1 MFTLKEYTQEIKTN
15 LNAPQKIAFQMPY
28 LCPFPTSELVG
39 GFEQDK
45 AYFFFAKENSL
56 SLRRLRTFFLRQALM
71 QKLRVLVQDPG
82 YLHYED
88 MRAFLSVETSQNV
101 SMLFDLLL
109 NRQEM
114 LFPKLDKLAQ
124 GDITWLRAKAC
135 AFPTTLGHK
144 VVIGEAEYNYDMIL
158 LSMTQA
164 ELISTPTL
172 PQELARNSH
181 SVVIVFV
188 TQTNEEAVAPYPLR
202 CFQQEEP
209 NLENIGEEFNF
220 VADTSVEEYGKNDE
234 LRETKLI
241 EIISYA
247 KINSYF
253 PNCKEYD
260 FHDGILEWYVRE
272 AE

>member
-1 MFTLKEYTQEIKTN
+1 MFTLKEYIQEIKTN

-28 LCPFPTSELVG
+28 LCPFPTSKLVG
-39 GFEQDK
+39 GFEKDK

-56 SLRRLRTFFLRQALM
+56 SLRNLRTFFLRQALM

-88 MRAFLSVETSQNV
+88 MRELLSVETSQKV

-109 NRQEM
+109 NRQGS
-114 LFPKLDKLAQ
+114 LFPELDKLAQ
-124 GDITWLRAKAC
+124 GDIAWLLANPSI
-135 AFPTTLGHK
+135 FPARLGHQ
-144 VVIGEAEYNYDMIL
+144 VIIGEAEYNYDMIL
-158 LSMTQA
+158 LSMTQP
-164 ELISTPTL
+164 ELISAPTL
-172 PQELARNSH
+172 AQELARTSH
-181 SVVIVFV
+181 SVVIVFI
-188 TQTNEEAVAPYPLR
+188 TQTDEEAAAPYPLR
-202 CFQQEEP
+202 CLQKEQP

-234 LRETKLI
+234 LLETKLI
-241 EIISYA
+241 EINSYA
-247 KINSYF
+247 KVNSYF

-260 FHDGILEWYVRE
+260 FHDGILEWYIRE